1 MKIINQSTFKH
12 IGRASLMAQRVKV
25 LAVKPED
32 LSLSL
37 VSGIHMVEGDN

>member
-1 MKIINQSTFKH
+1 MPSEV
-12 IGRASLMAQRVKV
+12 AQGVKV

-37 VSGIHMVEGDN
+37 VSGIHMVEGEN